1 LRDQTSPQ
9 IIELR
14 EHGQLRGIA
23 VQVTFIELQA
33 VQLQHRRGRAG
44 RGRRASRAR
53 RGVAH
58 ALQD

>member
-1 LRDQTSPQ
+1 LRNQTSPQ

-14 EHGQLRGIA
+14 DHRQLCGIA

-33 VQLQHRRGRAG
+33 VQLQHARSPG
-44 RGRRASRAR
+44 RGRRGSRAR